1 MCDSGPRFV
10 RCLTST
16 WSDRSLKTTPLTST
30 TTLTISSGSWRNCV
44 PRSETT
50 KWPNW
55 KPSKKLSPF
64 LSKFCVKCTIELKDY
79 FCRMVLYIHVNL
91 FEAKLFI
98 FHGDEVVRFEKIYFL
113 IMKALWIHDLTY
125 CPQNNLD
132 LKQEHQLWQDIVFNC
147 SKMVDI
153 SELVIIWRCF
163 IINWFSQKIFLLSL
177 KAKDTGNLFQIWW
190 NQEALYH

>member
-1 MCDSGPRFV
+1 MNILHYWLHKYIIIWINVFLYSRIYEIEYMTSLMWQLICEFFSPRILWCYSCHSMCDSGPRFV
-10 RCLTST
+10 RCSTST
-16 WSDRSLKTTPLTST
+16 WSDKSLKTTPLTST
-30 TTLTISSGSWRNCV
+30 TTLTTSSGSWRNCV

-98 FHGDEVVRFEKIYFL
+98 FHGDDVVRFEKIYFL
-113 IMKALWIHDLTY
+113 IMKAL
-125 CPQNNLD
+125 
-132 LKQEHQLWQDIVFNC
+132 
-147 SKMVDI
+147 
-153 SELVIIWRCF
+153 
-163 IINWFSQKIFLLSL
+163 
-177 KAKDTGNLFQIWW
+177 
-190 NQEALYH
+190 

>member
-10 RCLTST
+10 RCLTLT

-30 TTLTISSGSWRNCV
+30 TTLTTSSGSWRNCV

-64 LSKFCVKCTIELKDY
+64 LSNFCVKCTIELKDY

-98 FHGDEVVRFEKIYFL
+98 FHGDEVVRFEKKILFNNEG
-113 IMKALWIHDLTY
+113 IINSWFN

-132 LKQEHQLWQDIVFNC
+132 LKQEHQLWQDIVFLTVV
-147 SKMVDI
+147 KWLI
-153 SELVIIWRCF
+153 LV
-163 IINWFSQKIFLLSL
+163 N
-177 KAKDTGNLFQIWW
+177 
-190 NQEALYH
+190 